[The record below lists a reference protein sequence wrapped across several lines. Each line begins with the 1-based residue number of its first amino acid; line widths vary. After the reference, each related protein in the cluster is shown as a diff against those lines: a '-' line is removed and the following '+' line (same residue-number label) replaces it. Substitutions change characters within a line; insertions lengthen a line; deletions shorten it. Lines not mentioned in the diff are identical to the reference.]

1 MLLSPKKV
9 PQYIRE
15 ILSRAGYEFDYLT
28 THPEFKQGF
37 TLHIRKRTPYTSV
50 RAFRREVEDF
60 CYWADRTAHAP
71 VSRIVHIPDTMRP
84 CDQFAYVTIL
94 DPVMLQIED
103 YIKN

>member
-15 ILSRAGYEFDYLT
+15 VLSRSGYEFDYLT
-28 THPEFKQGF
+28 THPDFNRGF
-37 TLHIRKRTPYTSV
+37 TLHIRKRTPYTSAH
-50 RAFRREVEDF
+50 AFRREVEGF
-60 CYWADRTAHAP
+60 CRWADRTAHAP
-71 VSRIVHIPDTMRP
+71 VSRIIHVPDATHH

-103 YIKN
+103 YIKH